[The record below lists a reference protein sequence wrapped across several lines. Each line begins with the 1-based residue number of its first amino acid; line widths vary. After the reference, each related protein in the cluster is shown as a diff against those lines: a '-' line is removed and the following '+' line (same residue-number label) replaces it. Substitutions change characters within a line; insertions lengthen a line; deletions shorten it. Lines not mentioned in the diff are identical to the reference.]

1 MINGR
6 NIKKGDVVFD
16 VLKGSGIVVN
26 DGGGVLNVTV
36 RFSEGNEM
44 NFAQDG
50 TFQGVQRLFWKQ
62 PFPLQAKGPEDEAY
76 ELTVKLSK
84 VIYEFLANYVLRKKS
99 G

>member
-6 NIKKGDVVFD
+6 KIKKGDVVFD

-50 TFQGVQRLFWKQ
+50 TFQGVQRLFWSK

-76 ELTVKLSK
+76 ELTVKLAK

>member
-6 NIKKGDVVFD
+6 KIQKGDVVFD
-16 VLKGSGIVVN
+16 ILKGSGIVVN

-36 RFSEGNEM
+36 RFKEGNEM

-50 TFQGVQRLFWKQ
+50 TFQGVQRLFWQ
-62 PFPLQAKGPEDEAY
+62 PPFPLQAKGPQDEAY
-76 ELTVKLSK
+76 DLTVKLSK
-84 VIYEFLANYVLRKKS
+84 VIYEFLSNYVLRKKN